1 MSRSARLAIALL
13 FVAWAV
19 DFVDRLVVNFALT
32 PIGDTFRLDH
42 TERGLV
48 VSVFFV
54 AYAAMQIPG
63 GLLAD
68 RFGAFRMCVIGMVAW
83 SVCTGFTAAAWSFA
97 ALLVARG
104 LFGATQGV
112 FPAAAVKVLAERVE
126 PAWRNT
132 ANGWVN
138 TANACGVALA
148 AALAGLLLPLMGWRG
163 MFVTIS
169 GMGVL
174 VVLAWLRWLPRPRS
188 DAAPSPVRPPAWRL
202 LTSPAIIGCAAISFG
217 YGGLTWGLTTWAPTY
232 LQERHGVAGG
242 AAAALS
248 TAPILAA
255 AITTVVGGWLSDR
268 LRGRPRLIVVPAMTV
283 SGILVIALPYTGS
296 VALFTVVLTV
306 LSGTA
311 ALSATAALSVPLHAL
326 GAGELGAVAG
336 LTMFGAQL
344 AGIAFPLEFG
354 IIVDDMSYT
363 AAFASLA
370 LGPVVGIV
378 AASLIPQTVETF
390 RDAVKSRLDR
400 SSAIA
405 TSSASL

>member
-42 TERGLV
+42 AERGLV

-68 RFGAFRMCVIGMVAW
+68 RFGAVRMCVIGMVAW

-112 FPAAAVKVLAERVE
+112 FPAAAVKALAERVE
-126 PAWRNT
+126 PVWRNT

-138 TANACGVALA
+138 TASACGVTLA
-148 AALAGLLLPLMGWRG
+148 AGLAGLLLPVMGWRG
-163 MFVTIS
+163 MFVAIS

-174 VVLAWLRWLPRPRS
+174 AVLAWLRWLPRPLS
-188 DAAPSPVRPPAWRL
+188 GIASPVRRPAWRL
-202 LTSPAIIGCAAISFG
+202 LASPAIIGCAAISFG

-232 LQERHGVAGG
+232 LEERHGVAGG

-283 SGILVIALPYTGS
+283 SGALVIALPYTDS
-296 VALFTVVLTV
+296 VALFTVVLTA

-311 ALSATAALSVPLHAL
+311 ALSAMAALSVPLHAL
-326 GAGELGAVAG
+326 DAGELGAVAG